1 MGTATSGR
9 ALHAPAPKM
18 ASPLAPSNDIATK
31 DTVSLSTVH
40 SGTVS
45 QDPLMESGKEKNK
58 ENDFDGDAA
67 RTSDVSDSELL
78 EAGDFALQSINT
90 GSGKVHSETTGEYEL
105 ASRNDGEND
114 VYQSHSHDGVN
125 ANIDPAMRSS
135 SEAMR
140 ALIHQYSSSFSIIR
154 CSASE
159 NNDQLIA
166 ITAVLQLIACLVS
179 AAWIAWATDRYDG
192 CFPDDALGGGVSFP
206 EGVFVGSGAVP
217 ALAAMAS
224 AARPDMRVLTGLA
237 ALTVAL
243 AAPLRLSVIIEA
255 EDEGCKSAVPVL
267 VWDAFV
273 LPLGLLFVLLRSF
286 CITSPIP
293 YINDDDS
300 VEEEKPVVHAHD
312 GEEELGEAPV
322 LQGPPISPEG
332 NRHIAL

>member
-1 MGTATSGR
+1 MG
-9 ALHAPAPKM
+9 
-18 ASPLAPSNDIATK
+18 
-31 DTVSLSTVH
+31 
-40 SGTVS
+40 
-45 QDPLMESGKEKNK
+45 ESGKEKNK
-58 ENDFDGDAA
+58 ENDFDGDEESFGEDAGVEDISPSGDNIREDMIIQTSDGDAA
-67 RTSDVSDSELL
+67 RTSHVSDSELL

-217 ALAAMAS
+217 ALAA
-224 AARPDMRVLTGLA
+224 
-237 ALTVAL
+237 
-243 AAPLRLSVIIEA
+243 PLRLSVIIEA

-267 VWDAFV
+267 VWDAFMI
-273 LPLGLLFVLLRSF
+273 PLGLLFVLLRSF

-293 YINDDDS
+293 YINDDGS
-300 VEEEKPVVHAHD
+300 
-312 GEEELGEAPV
+312 
-322 LQGPPISPEG
+322 
-332 NRHIAL
+332 